1 MKIVKIIIIAL
12 AVIFGL
18 LIVVGIFLPTTMTIE
33 KSIVI
38 DTPANVP
45 YSQVT
50 NLRNMQKWDPWSNED
65 SNMVTN
71 YQGPVIGTGSK
82 RIWTNKDKNEAI
94 GSMTIIKDVPFS
106 LIMAELEFGDQGK
119 STASF
124 QFDEIEK
131 NKTKVTWSFI
141 SDIDIPILGGYI
153 VAIMTNA
160 VEKEY
165 DKGLQN
171 LKKVSENIDNKE
183 NVTSRKIV
191 FENVSSQEMICIS
204 GATTQFDN
212 NFSQVFAKS
221 YDQLTLNIQINKM
234 KSIGKPLTVSKRW
247 EENIY
252 EFDNCI
258 PVADAKGELSAKVFK
273 SKSYEGSA
281 IRIEHLGSYNNMD
294 KTYNAIMA
302 YVSQLD
308 LKIVDS
314 PWEVYINDP
323 AHTLEERLITHIFIP
338 IK

>member
-18 LIVVGIFLPTTMTIE
+18 LIVVGLFLPTTMTIE

-50 NLRNMQKWDPWSNED
+50 NLRNMQKWDPWSDQD
-65 SNMVTN
+65 SNMVTT
-71 YQGPVIGTGSK
+71 YEGPIIGADSK
-82 RIWTNKDKNEAI
+82 RIWTNKENNVAI

-119 STASF
+119 SSASF
-124 QFDEIEK
+124 QFDEITK

-141 SDIDIPILGGYI
+141 SDIDIPIFGGYI
-153 VAIMTNA
+153 VAIMSGA

-171 LKKVSENIDNKE
+171 LKKISENIDNKE
-183 NVTSRKIV
+183 SVTSRKIV
-191 FENVSSQEMICIS
+191 FENISSQNMICIS
-204 GATTQFDN
+204 GTTTQFDN
-212 NFSQVFAKS
+212 NLSQVFAKA

-234 KSIGKPLTVSKRW
+234 KTNGKPITVSKKW
-247 EENIY
+247 EENLY

-258 PVADAKGELSAKVFK
+258 PVAEVKGELSAKVFK
-273 SKSYEGSA
+273 AKSYEGSA
-281 IRIEHLGSYNNMD
+281 IRIEHLGSYTNMD

-308 LKIVDS
+308 LEIVDS

-323 AHTLEERLITHIFIP
+323 AHTLEERLITHIYIP